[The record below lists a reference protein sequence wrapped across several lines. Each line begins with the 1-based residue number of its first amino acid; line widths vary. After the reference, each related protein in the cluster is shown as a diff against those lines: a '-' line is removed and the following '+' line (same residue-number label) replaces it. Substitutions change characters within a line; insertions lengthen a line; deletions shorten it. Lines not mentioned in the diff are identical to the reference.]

1 MRISDWSSDVCSS
14 DLEAPAVLV
23 IAGVAARVDAG
34 VGTLHVHGAAAVL
47 EVVAALL
54 AHEAVVDA
62 AEVAPRVRELMDE
75 QRPGIQEA
83 VAVDVFPLVGDGP
96 RAGAVLADRVRGRT
110 RSDERRVGKEGVSK
124 G

>member
-34 VGTLHVHGAAAVL
+34 VGALHVHGTAAVL

-62 AEVAPRVRELMDE
+62 AEVDPRVRELMDE

-83 VAVDVFPLVGDGP
+83 VAVDVFPLVGAGP
-96 RAGAVLADRVRGRT
+96 RAVAVLDRKST
-110 RSDERRVGKEGVSK
+110 RLNSSH
-124 G
+124 

>member
-1 MRISDWSSDVCSS
+1 MIRRPPRSTRTDTLFPCTTLFRSFVGRP
-14 DLEAPAVLV
+14 LAGAEAPAVLV

-62 AEVAPRVRELMDE
+62 AEVDPRVRERMDE
-75 QRPGIQEA
+75 QRPGITEA
-83 VAVDVFPLVGDGP
+83 VA
-96 RAGAVLADRVRGRT
+96 
-110 RSDERRVGKEGVSK
+110 RSDERRVGQECVSTC
-124 G
+124 GSRGWQ